1 MTNPV
6 SSLSIMQA
14 ELLPNPLTSKTSAK
28 EVVIETKKEEPPKK
42 KDWEE
47 KLEQIDKLN

>member
-14 ELLPNPLTSKTSAK
+14 ELVSNPITSKTSAK
-28 EVVIETKKEEPPKK
+28 EVVIEVRKEEPPKK

-47 KLEQIDKLN
+47 KLE